1 MNLLLSD
8 GYYKETQ
15 ELAILY
21 QQYAKEYRIEEKK
34 FEGHYKKFKK
44 TEIYHQYNDFFK
56 NHLGLNDHEKFYLD
70 SRFHLKSYGKK
81 YIDNLGNERTVIGLK
96 ENKIFTKKEFID
108 SVLKNKKEYIER
120 EDMYDKEWVNNAM
133 DDLLDLNRVAKEIL
147 KNHKRV
153 GLIGYNTSN
162 YVIEINGLS
171 LDDFSLYDYFRV
183 KDKHVYWFEK

>member
-8 GYYKETQ
+8 GYYEETQ

-44 TEIYHQYNDFFK
+44 REIYHQYNDFFK

-171 LDDFSLYDYFRV
+171 IDDFSLYDYFRV